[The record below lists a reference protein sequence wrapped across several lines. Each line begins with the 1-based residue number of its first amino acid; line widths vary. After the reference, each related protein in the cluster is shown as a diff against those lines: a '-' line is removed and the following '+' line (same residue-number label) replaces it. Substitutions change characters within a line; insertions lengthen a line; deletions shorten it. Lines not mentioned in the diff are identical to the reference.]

1 MNPHVSGCTPLF
13 VCLLHFELPPEY
25 KKTLVQTLAIPRN
38 ARVASPY
45 FCAEE
50 ATTCEALN
58 LKDGVSALQVCSA
71 PSLESATTRR
81 H

>member
-1 MNPHVSGCTPLF
+1 MSVDAPLF
-13 VCLLHFELPPEY
+13 SSVCCILSYLRNI